1 VQPAQRCFG
10 WRGQCSSSLF
20 KSFLLLAL
28 ANAAVVL
35 LGRSL
40 TGGEEVPL
48 GNSLFFVLLLT
59 LIVTLYD
66 HFEPVHGVRFQDVAR
81 TRRGAVRLGRAIQR

>member
-1 VQPAQRCFG
+1 
-10 WRGQCSSSLF
+10 
-20 KSFLLLAL
+20 
-28 ANAAVVL
+28 VL

-81 TRRGAVRLGRAIQR
+81 TRLGAVTLGRTIQR